1 MCAGEAFE
9 PWPYSMQKSHP
20 SNYTLFSG
28 KYSFG
33 PIEGVPPPPPPG
45 ISRPLMGSFSAS
57 LYEAIQANPPYRAP
71 LARDALL
78 ALKLSSCL
86 YEKAGWPACWDF
98 GSSNQDLGY
107 RASLPFLI
115 NTTPK
120 TRHKPSQA
128 GKRASSTHVNSPL
141 STTTTTT
148 CNVNMSWHIVC
159 ASITL
164 NYLKILVNVLSF
176 RLNLSFKWVS
186 SQIVCSCML

>member
-1 MCAGEAFE
+1 
-9 PWPYSMQKSHP
+9 MQKSHP

-33 PIEGVPPPPPPG
+33 PIEGVPPPPG
-45 ISRPLMGSFSAS
+45 ISRPLMGSFRAS
-57 LYEAIQANPPYRAP
+57 LYEAIQAGPLYRAP

-186 SQIVCSCML
+186 SQTVCSYML